1 MRQLLVNADD
11 FGLCQGITDGIIT
24 AHQHGI
30 VTSTSIVA
38 SGRGFVD
45 AVVQARGNPKLGVG
59 VHLTLVEEYPV
70 AAACDIPTLTQGDGR
85 FPKNYAALLPGLLL
99 GRIHL
104 KDVEREFRA
113 QIEKCIN
120 AGLTPTHLDSH
131 QHVHALPPLFRMVL
145 RLAREYGIYGMRL
158 PRDSPR
164 WRGKFPCD
172 GFAQKYALSFLAR
185 GDAFAFRDPSA
196 KTCQGAAGIFDS
208 GVLSEERLLAII
220 DRLPEGTTE
229 LVCHPGAGGAESATL
244 YGHWHY
250 NWETELAALTSAAVK
265 TRLTV
270 RQIELINYSTLN
282 S

>member
-1 MRQLLVNADD
+1 MKQLLVNADD
-11 FGLCQGITDGIIT
+11 FGLCQGITDGIIA

-38 SGRGFVD
+38 SGRGFAD
-45 AVVQARGNPKLGVG
+45 AVAQARANPAFDVG

-70 AAACDIPTLTQGDGR
+70 ASPRDIPTLAQGDGR

-99 GRIHL
+99 GRISL

-131 QHVHALPPLFRMVL
+131 QHVHALPPLFRMVQ

-172 GFAQKYALSFLAR
+172 GFAQKYALSLLAR
-185 GDAFAFRDPSA
+185 ADTFAFSDQSI
-196 KTCQGAAGIFDS
+196 KKCQGAAGIFDS
-208 GVLSEERLLAII
+208 GVLSEERLLAIV
-220 DRLPEGTTE
+220 DRIPEGTTE
-229 LVCHPGAGGAESATL
+229 LVCHPGAGDAESRAL

-250 NWETELAALTSAAVK
+250 NWETELAALTSMAVK
-265 TRLTV
+265 SRLQA
-270 RQIELINYSTLN
+270 RQIGLVSYSALN

>member
-1 MRQLLVNADD
+1 MKQLLVNADD
-11 FGLCQGITDGIIT
+11 FGLCQGITDGIIA

-38 SGRGFVD
+38 SGRGFAD
-45 AVVQARGNPKLGVG
+45 AVAQARANPALDVG

-70 AAACDIPTLTQGDGR
+70 ASPRDIPTLAQGDGR

-99 GRIHL
+99 GRIRL

-113 QIEKCIN
+113 QIEECIN

-145 RLAREYGIYGMRL
+145 RLAREYGIYGMRI

-172 GFAQKYALSFLAR
+172 GFAQKYALSLLAR
-185 GDAFAFRDPSA
+185 GDAFAFRDPSV
-196 KTCQGAAGIFDS
+196 KTCHGAAGIFDS
-208 GVLSEERLLAII
+208 GVLSEERLLGII

-229 LVCHPGAGGAESATL
+229 LVCHPGAGGAESAAL
-244 YGHWHY
+244 YGHWRY
-250 NWETELAALTSAAVK
+250 NWGTELAALTSAAVK
-265 TRLTV
+265 ARLQA
-270 RQIELINYSTLN
+270 RQIKLINYSTLN